1 MKQTTKN
8 CIRFLAALLAALIL
22 LDCALALFYG
32 PYILRSGDFW
42 LNDYELT
49 RRDHPEKVWDKVIF
63 GSSELVAG
71 FRDDESDSG
80 YVNLGMDYGTVRD
93 ILTMLKKKTVRVGS
107 DLVLAVDSL
116 CFFDGMDTNPV
127 YPWHRK
133 LYEPYAYFMRDRLN
147 TSLMNAVKRLAG
159 EAVAR
164 GVHSAQT
171 KAYYSGC
178 LSPEEL
184 AEKVAKFD
192 ELFYSRPFADYRKN
206 LDALDAL
213 ADWCDAHG
221 VRLRLLWLP
230 RNQAAETPARASEVM
245 AEVNARC
252 TAHGVEVHD
261 LSQALPD
268 ECFYDLG
275 HVNREYGS
283 YLFMEVVDPWLC
295 L

>member
-1 MKQTTKN
+1 MQHETKN
-8 CIRFLAALLAALIL
+8 CIRFLAALLAAFVL
-22 LDCALALFYG
+22 LDCALALFYE

-71 FRDDESDSG
+71 FRDDESESD
-80 YVNLGMDYGTVRD
+80 YVNLGMDYGTICD
-93 ILTMLKKKTVRVGS
+93 ILTMLRKKTVTVGS

-116 CFFDGMDTNPV
+116 CFYDGMDTNPV
-127 YPWHRK
+127 YPWHRRI
-133 LYEPYAYFMRDRLN
+133 LEPYAYFMRDRLN
-147 TSLMNAVKRLAG
+147 ASLMNAVSRLSG
-159 EAVAR
+159 EDVPH
-164 GVHSAQT
+164 GVHSGQT

-178 LSPEEL
+178 LSAEEL
-184 AEKVAKFD
+184 AGKVGKFD
-192 ELFYSRPFADYRKN
+192 SMFYSKPFADYRKN
-206 LDALDAL
+206 LDALDEL
-213 ADWCDAHG
+213 ADWCAVNG

-230 RNQAAETPARASEVM
+230 RNRSAETPARAAEVM
-245 AEVNARC
+245 ADANARC
-252 TAHGVEVHD
+252 AVHGVEVHD
-261 LSQALPD
+261 LTDALPD

-283 YLFMEVVDPWLC
+283 YLFMEVIDPWLC